1 MITVRNWAR
10 LAGGAVLG
18 LTLSVTPSMAQIAQ
32 TISSTS
38 DGRLVEHAM
47 GQTEIPLAPEKIV
60 TLHNVF
66 AEALVVMGLSP
77 IGSVDRPSGMPT
89 QLLESLAGTT
99 SVGLHSDPNFELI
112 LSLDP
117 DLILAQEAQ
126 QSDNYERLSAIAPTL
141 LLNEPDTE
149 WREWYHGLGEALG
162 LVEEVVAA
170 LAAYDDR
177 AAATKAVL
185 AEERGDETVL
195 LLRVR
200 EKDIH
205 VYGGARR
212 SGPVLFEDL
221 GLTPHE
227 MVPLEDD
234 HTEISAE
241 NIPWLT
247 ADHIFVMVEDVD
259 RMISIE
265 QSELWQRLPAVQAGQ
280 VYPVNIEPWNQS
292 VGPVS
297 FSVIIDDVE
306 AALLADR

>member
-1 MITVRNWAR
+1 MSTLCNWAR
-10 LAGGAVLG
+10 LVGGAVLG
-18 LTLSVTPSMAQIAQ
+18 FTLMVTPSMAQIAQ
-32 TISSTS
+32 TISSTA
-38 DGRLVEHAM
+38 DGRLVKHAM
-47 GQTEIPLAPEKIV
+47 GQTEIPLAPERIV

-89 QLLESLAGTT
+89 QLLESLAGTI
-99 SVGLHSDPNFELI
+99 SVGLHSDPNFELV
-112 LSLDP
+112 LTLEP
-117 DLILAQEAQ
+117 ELILAQEAQ
-126 QSDNYERLSAIAPTL
+126 QGDNYERLSAIAPTL
-141 LLNEPDTE
+141 LLNEPDNE

-162 LVEEVVAA
+162 RTEEVDAA
-170 LAAYDDR
+170 ITAYDDR
-177 AAATKAVL
+177 AAATRAVL

-200 EKDIH
+200 EKDIR

-212 SGPVLFEDL
+212 SGPVLFNDL

-227 MVPLEDD
+227 MVPLDDD

-247 ADHIFVMVEDVD
+247 ADHIFLMVEDVD
-259 RMISIE
+259 RMTSIE

-306 AALLADR
+306 AALLGDR